1 MEAGYR
7 VRPERLL
14 RDIHVPTNPT
24 DNRRMDLVAAP
35 GARAVGA
42 RRGVPIFADV
52 TVVSVHTRTGA
63 ARPGAATDDGAVV
76 QQAVATKHRKYA
88 DVHASP
94 QASFVVLGCETFG
107 RWCED
112 ARSLVREM
120 ASLKAREAPPLL
132 RGCARHAWSNRWWSL
147 VGVGVHR
154 AIAESLLRHAGP
166 DLLASAATGTPP
178 PLTEVLL
185 DV

>member
-14 RDIHVPTNPT
+14 RDTHLPTAPT

-42 RRGVPIFADV
+42 RRGVPLFADI
-52 TVVSVHTRTGA
+52 TVVSVQTRTGEV
-63 ARPGAATDDGAVV
+63 RPGASSHDGAVA
-76 QQAVATKHRKYA
+76 QQAVTTKRRKYV
-88 DVHASP
+88 DVHASA
-94 QASFVVLGCETFG
+94 QASLVVLGCETFG
-107 RWCED
+107 RWCDD
-112 ARSLVREM
+112 ACSLVREM

-132 RGCARHAWSNRWWSL
+132 QGCARHAWSNRWWGL

-166 DLLASAATGTPP
+166 DLLASAATAPAP